1 MPYGKKLQELG
12 AENVLISMAGEGAVL
27 ITKHGAVYKKEAPE
41 GKLVNGVGAG
51 DSMVAGFL
59 AGYME
64 QHDYAKAFYTG
75 LCAGS
80 ASAFSEELATEP
92 EVLALLDKN
101 KGIFK

>member
-51 DSMVAGFL
+51 DSMVAGFM
-59 AGYME
+59 AGWLENRIMNMHFIWGWRQEAPVHFQKIWRQKQKFRQYM
-64 QHDYAKAFYTG
+64 
-75 LCAGS
+75 S
-80 ASAFSEELATEP
+80 R
-92 EVLALLDKN
+92 
-101 KGIFK
+101 